1 MTLKERS
8 LRPTDALKKHKTRS
22 HPPHPPDQLSGTKVS
37 LKLNKGSSH
46 TVGRLGAWWR
56 HTTRKIKN

>member
-1 MTLKERS
+1 MNMTLKERS

-37 LKLNKGSSH
+37 LKLNKGSPHSWETGGMVEAH
-46 TVGRLGAWWR
+46 NKVD
-56 HTTRKIKN
+56 